1 MKFKNTKSARQFLLT
16 STAFALLNIM
26 YLYFLTQAPTL
37 EKNNLAISYEEVLPA
52 N

>member
-1 MKFKNTKSARQFLLT
+1 MKLRNTTTARQFLLA

-37 EKNNLAISYEEVLPA
+37 EKSNLAISYEEVLPA